1 MSLVIAVS
9 GASGSGKSTLS
20 AELKKYLEAK
30 SKKVEIVPADR
41 YFRKNLPAMVS
52 PADGQTY
59 PDWNSPDSVDMDA
72 LADEVERL
80 KNDGDLD
87 YTIVEGVTIFL
98 SDRLRELADVKI
110 YTDATIEMRIFRR
123 IRRNVV
129 EKDQTIDF
137 IGGYYLKCARYR
149 EAEYSLP
156 SAKYADFHVDNEWG
170 FDIEEVAKKIQSTL
184 KK

>member
-1 MSLVIAVS
+1 MSIVVAIS

-20 AELKKYLEAK
+20 NELQKYLASI
-30 SKKVEIVPADR
+30 SKTAEIVPADR
-41 YFRKNLPAMVS
+41 YFKKNLPTMVS

-80 KNDGDLD
+80 KSSGGLD
-87 YTIVEGVTIFL
+87 FIIVEGVTIFL
-98 SDRLRELADVKI
+98 SERLRSLADVKI
-110 YTDATIEMRIFRR
+110 YVDATIEMRIFRR
-123 IRRNVV
+123 INRNVV
-129 EKDQTIDF
+129 EKNQTIEF

-170 FDIEEVAKKIQSTL
+170 FDVTEVANKILSTL